1 MKIYHIL
8 FLVFPLNLFSQVFLN
23 EASNANV
30 STFVLPNGTDPDWIE
45 LYNSSNANINMVG
58 YFLSDDS
65 TNLQKWTFPNLNLPP
80 NGFVTIAAT
89 SNLNQS
95 TNYFYETAVFAN
107 NTWKYIIP
115 NSNLAPDWN
124 NLSFDASAWN
134 SGQMSVGYGDD
145 DDEIEISNPT
155 TSVYAL
161 INFSIS
167 DTSKIKKA
175 LLDLDFDDGFVAYL
189 NGIEIARVGL
199 TGTPPNWDELA
210 TDNEATLIQGGNISS
225 FEINQLI
232 LKSAMKNGQNV
243 LAIEVHNSS
252 TTSSDLTMLPFLS
265 FGYETPNSFYGG
277 NVHSY
282 FNTVF
287 PNSTLETNFS
297 ISNEGEIIY
306 LSNPLGIVIDS
317 LIVPDLEPDMSVGKF
332 MDGIQNDKLFT
343 LPTPGQSNNLSLA
356 FEAFE
361 NPPII
366 NIDAQFFQDSLKITI
381 SNNSFY
387 GGQVY
392 YTLNG
397 DTPTINSNLY
407 MDTISIFDN
416 SILKAI
422 CISSSDSILPSLIAI
437 ESYFLA
443 ADYALPVISI
453 TTDSLNLYGPDGIF
467 DNYNTDWKKPCVIEY
482 FDKEGIKQFESRA
495 SIKPDGGAGG
505 SRSNPQHSVT
515 IEPSNLLYGEGK
527 PIKYPLIPEKSFIKE
542 FDAFYLRNGSN
553 YWNQYPQKDAT
564 FMRIMRES
572 NANSQAYSPV
582 IAYVNGEYFGV
593 YELREKANEGYFSTN
608 FGNDKDSLDL
618 LSVSYFYGA
627 GVLRTVKG
635 SDSSFY
641 SMKDLVTTYDPA
653 ASDYFSVCNKKLDLY
668 NFTDYLVGEN
678 WFANYDW
685 IYNNMKIARTQSTD
699 NKWKFFLQDM
709 ELGLGGWSDFNSNL
723 FDYFRN
729 ENQPNPY
736 WEIFNG
742 LNQNTEFKNY
752 FVNRYAD
759 LMNTTF
765 QPDYYLPIVESM
777 YQQLLPDLPKHFER
791 WTGDPTG
798 GMNNYLNI
806 KNNILYQFSNRNQ
819 AVRNQI
825 VNEFAL
831 VKPVTVY
838 LNVEPAEA
846 GYIKISTIVPD
857 QLPWTGVYFDGV
869 PVEIT
874 AVANPGYIFNHWK
887 ANTTLAS
894 QQLDSANFTINIGSD
909 DSYIAVFTGISEPLS
924 LTISEINYNPDP
936 SVDGGNW
943 IELHNFGTTHL
954 NLTNWSIKSKNFWDK
969 YDFEDGVS
977 IPSEGYLVI
986 CEDTNLFKNTYPNV
1000 TNFVGATG
1008 FPWSNKFDSIQ
1019 VYDAHKKLVINTTY
1033 TDEKPFPICADGW
1046 GRTLENQYLNSVKID
1061 SSNWF
1066 CGCIGGSPGAKY
1078 TPCDE
1083 QLQISEINY
1092 NNISAVYNAGDWI
1105 EIKNNSGQELDLLNY
1120 VFKDAKNN
1128 HIFNFPSIVLQ
1139 PNNYLVLT
1147 NSKELFQKRHP
1158 EVENVIGSFDFGLSN
1173 KEILRLFD
1181 ASETLISSII
1191 YRNDDNWPVI
1201 PSLEDFTL
1209 EYNFSNGFVD
1219 PNAPTSWFAGCEGG
1233 SPGRAFENCPV
1244 LTDGD
1249 FCNIY
1254 PNPTNGSFTVAFQN
1268 ENNSS
1273 NKTKIQIIDMNG
1285 RLIFEEEIYAI
1296 EATVGKEINL
1306 DFARAGMYFVKVIQ
1320 ESKTKQL
1327 RIVKI

>member
-1 MKIYHIL
+1 MKIYHLL

-23 EASNANV
+23 EASNVNV
-30 STFVLPNGTDPDWIE
+30 STLVLPNGSDPDWIE
-45 LYNSSNANINMVG
+45 LYNAANSNINMVG

-65 TNLQKWTFPNLNLPP
+65 TNLQKWTFPNLNLAP

-89 SNLNQS
+89 GNLNQS
-95 TNYFYETAVFAN
+95 TNYFYETAVFAT

-115 NSNLAPDWN
+115 NSNLASDWN

-145 DDEIEISNPT
+145 DDETEISNPS

-210 TDNEATLIQGGNISS
+210 TDHEASLILGGNISS
-225 FEINQLI
+225 FEIDPMI

-277 NVHSY
+277 NVHAY

-287 PNSTLETNFS
+287 SNSILETNFG
-297 ISNEGEIIY
+297 ISNEGEVIY

-317 LIVPDLEPDMSVGKF
+317 LIVPDLEPNMSVGKF
-332 MDGIQNDKLFT
+332 LDGVQNDKLFT

-356 FEAFE
+356 YEAFE
-361 NPPII
+361 NAPII
-366 NIDAQFFQDSLKITI
+366 KTDGQFFQDSLKIIVT
-381 SNNSFY
+381 NNSVFS
-387 GGQVY
+387 GQVF

-397 DTPTINSNLY
+397 ETPTISSNLY
-407 MDTISIFDN
+407 VDTITIYN
-416 SILKAI
+416 NTILKVKCFAPA
-422 CISSSDSILPSLIAI
+422 DSILPSLMAT
-437 ESYFLA
+437 ESYLLA
-443 ADYALPVISI
+443 VDYALPVISI

-482 FDKEGIKQFESRA
+482 FDKDGIKQFESRA

-515 IEPSNLLYGEGK
+515 IEPANLLYGEGK
-527 PIKYPLIPEKSFIKE
+527 SVKYPLIPEKSFIKE

-564 FMRIMRES
+564 FMRMMRET

-593 YELREKANEGYFSTN
+593 YELREKANEGYFATN
-608 FGNDKDSLDL
+608 YGNDRDSLDL

-627 GVLRTVKG
+627 GILRTVKG

-641 SMKDLVTTYDPA
+641 TMKDLITTYDPA

-685 IYNNMKIARTQSTD
+685 VYNNIKIARTQSTD

-709 ELGLGGWSDFNSNL
+709 ELGLGGWSDFNSNI

-729 ENQPNPY
+729 NNQPNPY

-806 KNNILYQFSNRNQ
+806 KNNLLYQFSNRNQ
-819 AVRNQI
+819 VVRNQI

-846 GYIKISTIVPD
+846 GYIKISTIVPN

-869 PVEIT
+869 PVEVT
-874 AVANPGYIFNHWK
+874 AVANPGYTFNHWK
-887 ANTTLAS
+887 ANTTLEA
-894 QQLDSANFTINIGSD
+894 QQLDSANFTINIGND
-909 DSYIAVFTGISEPLS
+909 DSFIAVFNGISEPLS
-924 LTISEINYNPDP
+924 LTLSEINYNPDP

-943 IELHNFGTTHL
+943 IELHNFGSTPL

-969 YDFEDGVS
+969 YAFEDGVS
-977 IPSEGYLVI
+977 IPSDGYLVI

-1000 TNFVGATG
+1000 DNFVGATG
-1008 FPWSNKFDSIQ
+1008 FQWSNKFDSIQ
-1019 VYDAHKKLVINTTY
+1019 VYDAHKKLVINTIY

-1078 TPCDE
+1078 TPCNE
-1083 QLQISEINY
+1083 QLLISEINY

-1105 EIKNNSGQELDLLNY
+1105 EIKNNSNQSLDLLNFI
-1120 VFKDAKNN
+1120 FKDSKNN
-1128 HIFNFPSIVLQ
+1128 NIYNFPSIELK
-1139 PNNYLVLT
+1139 PNEYLVLT
-1147 NSKELFQKRHP
+1147 NNKELFQKRHP
-1158 EVENVIGSFDFGLSN
+1158 EVENVIGSFDFGLSG
-1173 KEILRLFD
+1173 KEFLRLFD
-1181 ASETLISSII
+1181 ASETLIASVI
-1191 YRNDDNWPVI
+1191 YRNDNNWPAI

-1219 PNAPTSWFAGCEGG
+1219 PNVPTSWFAGCEGG

-1254 PNPTNGSFTVAFQN
+1254 PNPTNGTFTIAFQN

-1296 EATVGKEINL
+1296 ESTVGKDINL
-1306 DFARAGMYFVKVIQ
+1306 DFPRAGMYFVKVIQ
-1320 ESKTKQL
+1320 ESKTQQL
-1327 RIVKI
+1327 PLVKI

>member
-1 MKIYHIL
+1 MKIFL
-8 FLVFPLNLFSQVFLN
+8 FFLIIAPLNLFSQVFLN
-23 EASNANV
+23 EASNANS

-45 LYNSSNANINMVG
+45 LYNSSNSNVNLVG

-65 TNLQKWTFPNLNLPP
+65 NNLQKWTFPNLNIPP
-80 NGFVTIAAT
+80 NGFITIAAT

-107 NTWKYIIP
+107 STWKYIIP
-115 NSNLAPDWN
+115 NSNLAPDWK
-124 NLSFDASAWN
+124 NLSFDASTWN

-145 DDEIEISNPT
+145 DDETEVSNPT
-155 TSVYAL
+155 TSVYGL

-167 DTSKIKKA
+167 DTSVIKKA
-175 LLDLDFDDGFVAYL
+175 ILDMDYDDGFVAYL
-189 NGIEIARVGL
+189 NGVEIARSGL
-199 TGTPPNWDELA
+199 TGIPPSWDELA
-210 TDNEATLIQGGNISS
+210 VDHEASLIQGGNISS
-225 FEINQLI
+225 FEIDPLI
-232 LKSAMKNGQNV
+232 LKSAIKNGTNV

-265 FGYETPNSFYGG
+265 FAYQTPMSLFGG
-277 NVHSY
+277 IVHPY

-287 PNSTLETNFS
+287 SNSTLETNFS
-297 ISNEGEIIY
+297 ISNDGETIY
-306 LSNPLGIVIDS
+306 LSNPDGIVVDS

-332 MDGIQNDKLFT
+332 LDGVQDSKFFT
-343 LPTPGQSNNLSLA
+343 VPTPGESNNLSTA
-356 FEAFE
+356 YEAFE
-361 NPPII
+361 NVPII
-366 NIDAQFFQDSLKITI
+366 NVDGQFFQDSIKVTVTNT
-381 SNNSFY
+381 SVF
-387 GGQVY
+387 GGAVY
-392 YTLNG
+392 FTLNG
-397 DTPTINSNLY
+397 ETPTIASNLY
-407 MDTISIFDN
+407 TDTIKITDN
-416 SILKAI
+416 TILKVR
-422 CISSSDSILPSLIAI
+422 CISSTDSILSSLIAT
-437 ESYFLA
+437 ESYLLTV
-443 ADYALPVISI
+443 DYALPVISI

-482 FDKEGIKQFESRA
+482 FDKDGIKQFESRA

-515 IEPSNLLYGEGK
+515 IEPASLLYGEGK
-527 PIKYPLIPEKSFIKE
+527 PVNYPLIPEKSFVKE

-564 FMRIMRES
+564 FMRMMRET

-593 YELREKANEGYFSTN
+593 YELREKANEGYFATN
-608 FGNDKDSLDL
+608 YGNDRDSLDL

-641 SMKDLVTTYDPA
+641 SMKDLITTYDPT
-653 ASDYFSVCNKKLDLY
+653 ASDYFSVCNKKLDLF

-685 IYNNMKIARTQSTD
+685 VYNNIKIARTQSTD
-699 NKWKFFLQDM
+699 NKWRFFLQDM
-709 ELGLGGWSDFNSNL
+709 ELGLGGWSDFNSNI

-777 YQQLLPDLPKHFER
+777 YQQLLPDLPKHFEK

-806 KNNILYQFSNRNQ
+806 KNNILYQFANRNQ
-819 AVRNQI
+819 AVRSQI

-846 GYIKISTIVPD
+846 GYIKISTIVPN
-857 QLPWTGVYFDGV
+857 QLPWTGVYFDGI

-874 AVANPGYIFNHWK
+874 AVANPGYTFDHWK
-887 ANTTLAS
+887 ANTTLEA
-894 QQLDSANFTINIGSD
+894 QQLDSANFTINIGND
-909 DSYIAVFTGISEPLS
+909 DSFIAVFNGISEPLS
-924 LTISEINYNPDP
+924 LTLSEINYNPDP

-943 IELHNFGTTHL
+943 IELHNFGSTPL
-954 NLTNWSIKSKNFWDK
+954 NLTNWSVKSKNFWDK
-969 YDFEDGVS
+969 YAFEDGVS
-977 IPSEGYLVI
+977 IPSDGYLVI

-1019 VYDAHKKLVINTTY
+1019 VYDAHKKLVINTIY

-1046 GRTLENQYLNSVKID
+1046 GRTLENQYLNTVKID

-1078 TPCDE
+1078 TPCNE
-1083 QLQISEINY
+1083 QLLISEINY

-1105 EIKNNSGQELDLLNY
+1105 EIKNNSDQSLDLLNFT
-1120 VFKDAKNN
+1120 FKDSKNN
-1128 HIFNFPSIVLQ
+1128 NLYNFPSIELKA
-1139 PNNYLVLT
+1139 NEYLVLT
-1147 NSKELFQKRHP
+1147 NSKELFQQRHP
-1158 EVENVIGSFDFGLSN
+1158 EVENVIGNFDFGLSS

-1181 ASETLISSII
+1181 ANETLISSVI
-1191 YRNDDNWPVI
+1191 YRNDNNWPVI
-1201 PSLEDFTL
+1201 PSIEDFTL
-1209 EYNFSNGFVD
+1209 EYNFSAGFID
-1219 PNAPTSWFAGCEGG
+1219 PNVPSSWFAGCEGG

-1244 LTDGD
+1244 LTEGD

-1273 NKTKIQIIDMNG
+1273 NKTTVQIIDMNG

-1296 EATVGKEINL
+1296 ESVVGKEINL

-1320 ESKTKQL
+1320 ESKTQQL
-1327 RIVKI
+1327 PLVKI

>member
-1 MKIYHIL
+1 MKIYQIL

-45 LYNSSNANINMVG
+45 LYNASNANINLVG
-58 YFLSDDS
+58 HFLSDDS
-65 TNLQKWTFPNLNLPP
+65 TNLQKWIFPNLNITP

-89 SNLNQS
+89 SNVNQS

-124 NLSFDASAWN
+124 NLSFDDSAWS
-134 SGQMSVGYGDD
+134 SGQMSAGYGDD
-145 DDEIEISNPT
+145 DDATEISNPA
-155 TSVYAL
+155 TSVYAR
-161 INFSIS
+161 IIFSIS
-167 DTSKIKKA
+167 DTSAIKKA

-189 NGIEIARVGL
+189 NGIEIARTGL
-199 TGTPPNWDELA
+199 SGIPPSWDELA
-210 TDNEATLIQGGNISS
+210 IDHEASLIQGGNISS
-225 FEINQLI
+225 FVIDTMI

-265 FGYETPNSFYGG
+265 FGYETPTNFYGG
-277 NVHSY
+277 NVHPY
-282 FNTVF
+282 FTTVF
-287 PNSTLETNFS
+287 SNSTLETNFS

-306 LSNPLGIVIDS
+306 LSNPQGIVIDS

-332 MDGIQNDKLFT
+332 LDGVQNDKLFT
-343 LPTPGQSNNLSLA
+343 IPTPGQSNNLSQP

-361 NPPII
+361 NTPII
-366 NIDAQFFQDSLKITI
+366 NIDGQFFQDSLKITV
-381 SNNSFY
+381 SNYSLF

-397 DTPTINSNLY
+397 ETPTISSNIY
-407 MDTISIFDN
+407 MDTITIYDN
-416 SILKAI
+416 SILKVR
-422 CISSSDSILPSLIAI
+422 CISAADSILPSLIAI

-443 ADYALPVISI
+443 VDYALPVLSI

-467 DNYNTDWKKPCVIEY
+467 DNYNTDWRKPCVIEY
-482 FDKEGIKQFESRA
+482 FDKDGIKQFESRA

-527 PIKYPLIPEKSFIKE
+527 AVKYPLWPEKSFIKE

-564 FMRIMRES
+564 FMRMMRET
-572 NANSQAYSPV
+572 NANSQDYSPV
-582 IAYVNGEYFGV
+582 VAYVNGEYFGV
-593 YELREKANEGYFSTN
+593 YELREKANEGYFASN
-608 FGNDKDSLDL
+608 YGNDKDSLDL

-641 SMKDLVTTYDPA
+641 TMKDLITTYDPT
-653 ASDYFSVCNKKLDLY
+653 ASDYFSVCNKRLDLY

-685 IYNNMKIARTQSTD
+685 IYNNIKIARTRSTD
-699 NKWKFFLQDM
+699 NKWRFFLQDM
-709 ELGLGGWSDFNSNL
+709 ELGLGGWSDYNSNI

-729 ENQPNPY
+729 NNQPNPY

-798 GMNNYLNI
+798 GMNNYFNI
-806 KNNILYQFSNRNQ
+806 KNNLLGQFANRNQ
-819 AVRNQI
+819 VVRSQI

-831 VKPVTVY
+831 VKPVTLY
-838 LNVEPAEA
+838 LDVEPAEA
-846 GYIKISTIVPD
+846 GYIKISTIVPK

-874 AVANPGYIFNHWK
+874 AIANPGYTFDHWK
-887 ANTTLAS
+887 ANTTLES
-894 QQLDSANFTINIGSD
+894 QQLDSANFTINIGND
-909 DSYIAVFTGISEPLS
+909 DSYIAQFTGVSEPLS

-943 IELHNFGTTHL
+943 IELHNFGTTPL
-954 NLTNWSIKSKNFWDK
+954 NLTNWSIKSKNYLDK
-969 YDFEDGVS
+969 YAFEDGVS
-977 IPSEGYLVI
+977 VEVDGYLVI
-986 CEDTNLFKNTYPNV
+986 CEDTNMFKNTYPTV
-1000 TNFVGATG
+1000 TNFVGVTG

-1019 VYDAHKKLVINTTY
+1019 VYDAFKRLVINTIY

-1046 GRTLENQYLNSVKID
+1046 GRTLENQFLNSVKID

-1078 TPCDE
+1078 TPCNE
-1083 QLQISEINY
+1083 PLLISEINY

-1105 EIKNNSGQELDLLNY
+1105 EIKNNSTQNVDLLDY
-1120 VFKDAKNN
+1120 IFKDAKDN
-1128 HIFNFPSIVLQ
+1128 HIFNFPAIVLK
-1139 PNNYLVLT
+1139 PNDYLVLT
-1147 NSKELFQKRHP
+1147 SSKELFQKRHP
-1158 EVENVIGSFDFGLSN
+1158 EIENVIGNFDFGLSS
-1173 KEILRLFD
+1173 KEFLRLFD
-1181 ASETLISSII
+1181 ATETLISSVM
-1191 YRNDDNWPVI
+1191 YRNDDNWPSI

-1209 EYNFSNGFVD
+1209 EYDFSAGFID
-1219 PNAPTSWFAGCEGG
+1219 PNTAASWFVGCEGG

-1254 PNPTNGSFTVAFQN
+1254 PNPTNGTLTVAFQN

-1285 RLIFEEEIYAI
+1285 RLIYEEEIYAI

-1320 ESKTKQL
+1320 EGKTLQL
-1327 RIVKI
+1327 PLVKI